1 MNNWGIVFQPPTMRN
16 KTNGSIRTPR
26 DSVRS
31 FQVLT
36 GKGPGS
42 RGVLLHQVSLTSV
55 ENMRVICQSIPIAA
69 HDDLWGPLLGFTCIT
84 SGRLFVRFHAEGPPR
99 EPPVVDSEATSNVR
113 PGEESIWTIKRL
125 LRVWSQP
132 PVGHLDDFV
141 ATSITGGM
149 RRETNTRRPEGPGSK
164 LLGSALDAPC

>member
-1 MNNWGIVFQPPTMRN
+1 MNEAVLGLNNWGIVFQPPTMRN

-84 SGRLFVRFHAEGPPR
+84 SGRLFVRSMLKSRLGSLPW
-99 EPPVVDSEATSNVR
+99 STVR
-113 PGEESIWTIKRL
+113 PL
-125 LRVWSQP
+125 LPCCRVRNPSGP
-132 PVGHLDDFV
+132 SRDCFGCGRSHPLG
-141 ATSITGGM
+141 TSTTSWPL
-149 RRETNTRRPEGPGSK
+149 R
-164 LLGSALDAPC
+164 APAP